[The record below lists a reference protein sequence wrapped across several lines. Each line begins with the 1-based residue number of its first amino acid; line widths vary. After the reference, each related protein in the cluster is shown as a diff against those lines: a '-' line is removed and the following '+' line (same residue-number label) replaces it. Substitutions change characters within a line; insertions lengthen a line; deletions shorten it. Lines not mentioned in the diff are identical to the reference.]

1 MTSDQTRNYLTT
13 VEESLLN
20 NGFTADSITQSVQD
34 NSISAVSAEN
44 YDHKKSVFEQ
54 LLRGTDRNGIENVIS
69 VLQGSD
75 FYTAPASTVNHENYD
90 GGLLDHSLMVCKLA
104 IKLRNALI
112 EEKPSLVDRIPV
124 DSLILCS
131 LLHDVCKMGYYQK
144 VEKWKKDKFNNWQSY
159 QGYEI
164 QDSFPI
170 GHGEKSVIML
180 QKFGLDLNAEEMIA
194 IRFHMGSYSGAHYV
208 WEERSAYDKAI
219 NECPLLC
226 ILQSADY
233 LASMMLGTVIKPE
246 F

>member
-1 MTSDQTRNYLTT
+1 MTSNQVRNYLTAA
-13 VEESLLN
+13 EENLLN
-20 NGFTADSITQSVQD
+20 SGFTASSITKSVQD
-34 NSISAVSAEN
+34 NSTNIISTE
-44 YDHKKSVFEQ
+44 DHDYKKSVFIQ
-54 LLRGTDRNGIENVIS
+54 LLQGTDRDGIDQVLT
-69 VLQGSD
+69 VLQNSD

-104 IKLRNALI
+104 VKLRNVLI
-112 EEKPSLVDRIPV
+112 EEKPSLADRIPV
-124 DSLILCS
+124 DSLIICS

-180 QKFGLDLNAEEMIA
+180 QKFGLDMNAEEMIA

-219 NECPLLC
+219 NDCPLLC

-233 LASMMLGTVIKPE
+233 LASMMLGIMVKPD